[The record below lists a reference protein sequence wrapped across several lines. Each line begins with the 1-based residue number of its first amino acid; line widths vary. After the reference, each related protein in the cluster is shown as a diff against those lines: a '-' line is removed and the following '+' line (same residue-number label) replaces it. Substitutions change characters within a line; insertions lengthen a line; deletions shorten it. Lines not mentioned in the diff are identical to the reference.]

1 MDITF
6 LKDWKNPIN
15 GKTIKSG
22 TVAGIH
28 YKVAEELI
36 ESEIATITGMES
48 AKLKKIL
55 PSSVEDLKTFT
66 ERLEEDNS

>member
-6 LKDWKNPIN
+6 IKDWKNPQN
-15 GKTIKSG
+15 GKTLKKG
-22 TVAGIH
+22 TVIGIH

-55 PSSVEDLKTFT
+55 PSSVEDLSDFKA
-66 ERLEEDNS
+66 RLEEDNS

>member
-6 LKDWKNPIN
+6 IEDWTNPKN

-22 TVAGIH
+22 TVGGIH

-36 ESEIATITGMES
+36 QKGIATITGMES

-66 ERLEEDNS
+66 ARLEEDNS

>member
-6 LKDWKNPIN
+6 IKDWKNPIN

-22 TVAGIH
+22 TVAGIQ

-36 ESEIATITGMES
+36 AEQVATITGMES